1 MVFKTSDSDEIV
13 AEIMSKAMALAEA
26 TTPQGEAP
34 AKRVHGSIGSI
45 GSIRRVHGFSPAIG
59 TQAQGSPDSSPAA
72 ATDGGIGA
80 KLKAKDVK
88 KGMEVQL
95 QVHKQ
100 LSPQLGCQ
108 G

>member
-34 AKRVHGSIGSI
+34 AKRVHGSI

>member
-13 AEIMSKAMALAEA
+13 AEIMSAAMALAEA

-34 AKRVHGSIGSI
+34 AK
-45 GSIRRVHGFSPAIG
+45 RVHGFSPAIG